1 MVGPSF
7 AQATRSSTLRAGPVR
22 SKNEDVT
29 STSENPQRLGS
40 PSKSK
45 GSTPTKRLKRPS
57 TLTKRARESIAYNAD
72 LHFIK
77 PTNPSKLCPLAALPS
92 ELRSL
97 IYSYVFGDLKKPVFM
112 NYGRI
117 RHLPA
122 ALLQIC
128 RAIRIEA
135 AYMYYA
141 EASFTWII
149 KNFNF
154 ALVMRWLQN
163 LQPSHRA
170 LLSRNRSLTIEITP
184 ELRRSYTY
192 PPKDFLLDD
201 TMLNH
206 WKACQPFGN
215 LYTVTKIRA
224 SEPHRGLVPMLDDP
238 EALHTQGKVFFVLF
252 CRLAAWSKLCTQST
266 FNDIDWK
273 YKFEMPSDAHGRL
286 ELYYRISNLLPD
298 IQLFLFKLKN
308 FWARNHCENRIR
320 QPILRLFDAFLEAFG
335 NLEDSNGDRFRD
347 RRLFETLNLQ
357 RERIA
362 RWDRR
367 PAE

>member
-1 MVGPSF
+1 MAGPSF
-7 AQATRSSTLRAGPVR
+7 AQATRSSTLRASPVK
-22 SKNEDVT
+22 SKNEDLT
-29 STSENPQRLGS
+29 TSENPQRRGS

-45 GSTPTKRLKRPS
+45 GSTPTKPLKRPS
-57 TLTKRARESIAYNAD
+57 TLTRRARESIAYNAD

-97 IYSYVFGDLKKPVFM
+97 IYSHVFGDLQKPIFM
-112 NYGRI
+112 NGRI
-117 RHLPA
+117 RQSPA
-122 ALLQIC
+122 ALLQVC

-154 ALVMRWLQN
+154 AMVMRWLQN

-170 LLSRNRSLTIEITP
+170 LLSKNRNLTIEITP
-184 ELRRSYTY
+184 ELRKSYTY

-201 TMLNH
+201 TMPNH

-224 SEPHRGLVPMLDDP
+224 SEPHRGLAPMFDDP
-238 EALHTQGKVFFVLF
+238 TALHTQGKVLFVLF

-266 FNDIDWK
+266 FNNINWK
-273 YKFEMPSDAHGRL
+273 YKFDMPSDARGRMV
-286 ELYYRISNLLPD
+286 LYYCILNLLPD

-308 FWARNHCENRIR
+308 FWTRNQCENRIR

-335 NLEDSNGDRFRD
+335 NLEDWNEDKFRD
-347 RRLFETLNLQ
+347 RRLFEMLNLE
-357 RERIA
+357 RERIE

-367 PAE
+367 STE